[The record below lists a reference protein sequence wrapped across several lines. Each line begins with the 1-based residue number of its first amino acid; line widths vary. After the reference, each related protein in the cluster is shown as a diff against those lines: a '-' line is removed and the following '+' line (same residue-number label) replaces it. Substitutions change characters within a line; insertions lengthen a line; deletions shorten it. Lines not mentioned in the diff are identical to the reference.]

1 MERLTF
7 RTELGVSI
15 DKQED
20 CPTCSICW
28 DCDIPP
34 RKCFYIKDVL
44 EKLAEYEDLEEQG
57 RMIIFPC
64 NKGDKIYEFYRECVE
79 CILEAGETPE
89 DIIGMRRVRYF
100 GYDGDETY
108 IYASQALPV
117 RLFNNDEPFCIPVS
131 EIGKTVFLSYEE
143 AEAKLKEL
151 RGDQNEV

>member
-1 MERLTF
+1 MERLTDKNAVGNYF
-7 RTELGVSI
+7 YPKCFEKCDGLGASSKCDNCEI
-15 DKQED
+15 M
-20 CPTCSICW
+20 TSIC
-28 DCDIPP
+28 
-34 RKCFYIKDVL
+34 
-44 EKLAEYEDLEEQG
+44 EKLGKYEDLEEQG

-79 CILEAGETPE
+79 CRLEAGETPE
-89 DIIGMRRVRYF
+89 DIISMRRVRYF
-100 GYDGDETY
+100 GYNGDEAY

-151 RGDQNEV
+151 RGGE